1 MATGAVLGTGFM
13 VVFYII
19 YVMIMGAIA
28 LGMYLLQGFS
38 LMKISKKL
46 GIPKGWRAFIPFADY
61 YLMGKIAEEDTKR
74 YHPEKKVTR
83 WSKIFLICQIALGVL
98 LTVWAV
104 VFVICYS
111 VMMFSMIENEE
122 LTAGGAA
129 SLVGLLLLVLSYFLI
144 LALAIGVS
152 VVSYFVYYKIYHVMA
167 KDHAIWMLL
176 LSIFVS
182 GASLVILAVLA
193 FMKRFPMDLPEPA
206 MEDISEPTADVEA
219 VVAQDSAEEQDAPA
233 EQECVCCTADAENT
247 AE

>member
-1 MATGAVLGTGFM
+1 MAAGTVLGTGFM

-19 YVMIMGAIA
+19 YVMMMGAIA

-46 GIPKGWRAFIPFADY
+46 GIPKGWRGFIPFADY

-74 YHPEKKVTR
+74 YHPEKKVTK
-83 WSKIFLICQIALGVL
+83 WSKIFLFCQIALGVL
-98 LTVWAV
+98 LTVWVV
-104 VFVICYS
+104 VFMVCYFALWFS
-111 VMMFSMIENEE
+111 VEGSGE

-129 SLVGLLLLVLSYFLI
+129 SMVGLLLLFLSYFLI

-182 GASLVILAVLA
+182 GANLVILAVLA
-193 FMKRFPMDLPEPA
+193 FMKRFPENLPNPEA
-206 MEDISEPTADVEA
+206 EEAVAEAVDQDNTQEELLCSEDAQAVEA
-219 VVAQDSAEEQDAPA
+219 Q
-233 EQECVCCTADAENT
+233 
-247 AE
+247 

>member
-1 MATGAVLGTGFM
+1 MAAGTVLGTGFM

-46 GIPKGWRAFIPFADY
+46 GIPKGWRGFIPFADY

-74 YHPEKKVTR
+74 YHPEKKVTK
-83 WSKIFLICQIALGVL
+83 WSKIFLFCQIALGVL
-98 LTVWAV
+98 LTVWVV
-104 VFVICYS
+104 VFMVCYFALWFS
-111 VMMFSMIENEE
+111 VEGSGE

-129 SLVGLLLLVLSYFLI
+129 SMVGLLLLFLSYFLI

-182 GASLVILAVLA
+182 GANLVILAVLA
-193 FMKRFPMDLPEPA
+193 FMKRFPTDLPEPA
-206 MEDISEPTADVEA
+206 AQDIIVPAADVEA
-219 VVAQDSAEEQDAPA
+219 VVSQDAVEEQ
-233 EQECVCCTADAENT
+233 QKTVCCTAGAENT
-247 AE
+247 EIE